1 MRGVS
6 QVTDDEPHGAVPETR
21 PALPAD
27 KPGDATAALL
37 THRPTLERQTEILL
51 GALPSMN
58 AYQVADQL
66 GVSAARVLQFW
77 RALGFAGVPANAAV
91 FAPSDVAAL
100 RSALALVGKLGLSED
115 ALRALVRGAAHS
127 ADRLAVWQLEA
138 LVADAEQRFGLD
150 DVSARLVVIDTVGET
165 IAPLEELVT
174 HAWRRHLL
182 SLLDRTERS
191 VAHLGNQTPS
201 DALPLE
207 RAIGFCDLV
216 AYTSRTLE
224 LGASELA
231 ELVLAF
237 EERARDAVTGVGG
250 RIVKTMG
257 DGVLFVADDLE
268 TGVLAALGLAETY
281 RDGPVELEVHG
292 AVTWGRILP
301 RSGDIF
307 GPSVNLAARLADLA
321 GPGQLLTDAAT
332 WQLIEGSGLGP
343 VVAGAPLPPAQADGI
358 GVVEPV
364 VLTRA

>member
-1 MRGVS
+1 MS
-6 QVTDDEPHGAVPETR
+6 QVTNGDARAP
-21 PALPAD
+21 LPAD
-27 KPGDATAALL
+27 SPAGATAEAL
-37 THRPTLERQTEILL
+37 TGRPTLERQTEVLL

-58 AYQVADQL
+58 AYEVARQV
-66 GVSAARVLQFW
+66 GTTAARVLQFW
-77 RALGFAGVPANAAV
+77 RSLGFAGVPASAPV
-91 FAPSDVAAL
+91 FAPSDVEAL
-100 RSALALVGKLGLSED
+100 RSAFALVDELGLSED

-138 LVADAEQRFGLD
+138 LVADAEKRFELD
-150 DVSARLVVIDTVGET
+150 DVSARLVVVDTVGAT
-165 IAPLEELVT
+165 IAPLEALVT

-191 VAHLGNQTPS
+191 VAHLGNLAPEE

-207 RAIGFCDLV
+207 RAVGFCDLV

-224 LGASELA
+224 LGAAELA
-231 ELVLAF
+231 ELVAGF
-237 EERARDAVTGVGG
+237 EERARDAVTGVGA

-268 TGVLAALGLAETY
+268 TGLRAALGLGETY
-281 RDGPVELEVHG
+281 RDGPLPLEVHG

-321 GPGQLLTDAAT
+321 SPGQLLTDLAT
-332 WQLIEGSGLGP
+332 WQLIEGTGLGGTL
-343 VVAGAPLPPAQADGI
+343 VSGAVLPPAQAYGI
-358 GVVEPV
+358 GAVDPV
-364 VLTRA
+364 LLSRARAG